1 MPLIANT
8 LRTLSAALV
17 TAAILVAAL
26 VFGREILVPLA
37 LAVISCF
44 VLVPLVRWL
53 EQRSIPEWL
62 SVATVVTVV
71 TGILL
76 AASVALSSQLLSLAA
91 DLPAYKTN
99 VVEKVR
105 TVVGGSISTGIIT
118 RAIDAVESYQEMLE
132 DELKLA
138 PAKLP
143 EATEAPP
150 DPNTK
155 VIVAKTKDQSNGI
168 KWSELT
174 ILTAP
179 LTQIALT
186 FLFTL
191 FLLLQYKDLRDR
203 VVRVVGT
210 DNMSE
215 TTAAM
220 SDAGERLSDLFI
232 TQTILNASFGFFV
245 GCVLLII
252 GVPNAPLWGVLT
264 FVMRFVPYIG
274 SYISAIPPILLAMAV
289 DPGWDKAIAT
299 VALFAIGEPI
309 MGQVVEPFVLGKR
322 AGLSPFAMVLSASFW
337 TLLWG
342 PIGLVLAAPLTLVL
356 VVIGRYIPSLEFVT
370 VLLGD
375 EPPLSDQ
382 QEFYHFLLS
391 GDAYAAA
398 DQLEEAKETMP
409 LGEVGDTIVIPALKL
424 AALDRR
430 RGRLD
435 QEAVKELEET
445 VEEVLTTRWPAKAS
459 DDAYVLVIP
468 ARGAI
473 DVLGARFAASA
484 LNESEP
490 NSTKAVTQASGLT
503 ALSNYSSLTSDEQP
517 QTVAIV
523 SVSGIPEKQLK
534 HIASRAEK
542 TFPGSRIILLDL
554 TEGSAGIGSGN
565 HGSSRITSFNRFSEF
580 LASARAA
587 SNSSAQIPTAAAPA
601 ELLAV
606 NQ

>member
-1 MPLIANT
+1 
-8 LRTLSAALV
+8 
-17 TAAILVAAL
+17 
-26 VFGREILVPLA
+26 
-37 LAVISCF
+37 
-44 VLVPLVRWL
+44 
-53 EQRSIPEWL
+53 
-62 SVATVVTVV
+62 
-71 TGILL
+71 
-76 AASVALSSQLLSLAA
+76 
-91 DLPAYKTN
+91 
-99 VVEKVR
+99 
-105 TVVGGSISTGIIT
+105 
-118 RAIDAVESYQEMLE
+118 
-132 DELKLA
+132 
-138 PAKLP
+138 
-143 EATEAPP
+143 
-150 DPNTK
+150 
-155 VIVAKTKDQSNGI
+155 
-168 KWSELT
+168 
-174 ILTAP
+174 
-179 LTQIALT
+179 
-186 FLFTL
+186 
-191 FLLLQYKDLRDR
+191 
-203 VVRVVGT
+203 
-210 DNMSE
+210 
-215 TTAAM
+215 
-220 SDAGERLSDLFI
+220 
-232 TQTILNASFGFFV
+232 
-245 GCVLLII
+245 
-252 GVPNAPLWGVLT
+252 
-264 FVMRFVPYIG
+264 MRFVPYIG
-274 SYISAIPPILLAMAV
+274 SYIAAIPPILLAMAV
-289 DPGWDKAIAT
+289 DPGWGKAIAT
-299 VALFAIGEPI
+299 LALFAIGEPI

-398 DQLEEAKETMP
+398 DQLEEAKETMS

-459 DDAYVLVIP
+459 DDALVLVIP

-473 DVLGARFAASA
+473 DVIGARFAASA

-490 NSTKAVTQASGLT
+490 NSAKAVTQASGLT
-503 ALSNYSSLTSDEQP
+503 ALSNYSSLTPDEQP

-534 HIASRAEK
+534 HIANRAEK

-565 HGSSRITSFNRFSEF
+565 HGSSRLTSFNRFSEF

>member
-76 AASVALSSQLLSLAA
+76 AASIALSSQLLSLAA

-105 TVVGGSISTGIIT
+105 TVVGGSISTGIVT

-143 EATEAPP
+143 AATEPPP

-155 VIVAKTKDQSNGI
+155 VIVAKTKDQSNAI

-203 VVRVVGT
+203 IVRVVGT

-232 TQTILNASFGFFV
+232 TQTILNASFGIFV

-274 SYISAIPPILLAMAV
+274 SYIAAIPPILLAMAV
-289 DPGWDKAIAT
+289 DPGWGKAIAT
-299 VALFAIGEPI
+299 LALFAIGEPI

-445 VEEVLTTRWPAKAS
+445 VEEVLTTRLPAKAS
-459 DDAYVLVIP
+459 DDAHVLVIP

-484 LNESEP
+484 LNESQP
-490 NSTKAVTQASGLT
+490 NSAKALTQASGLT

-554 TEGSAGIGSGN
+554 TEGSAGIASGN
-565 HGSSRITSFNRFSEF
+565 QGCSRLTSFNRFSEF

-587 SNSSAQIPTAAAPA
+587 SNSSAQIPTVAAPA

>member
-179 LTQIALT
+179 LTEIALT

-459 DDAYVLVIP
+459 DDASVLVIP

>member
-289 DPGWDKAIAT
+289 DPGWNKAIAT

-424 AALDRR
+424 AAQDRR

-435 QEAVKELEET
+435 QESVKELEET

>member
-76 AASVALSSQLLSLAA
+76 AASLALSSQLLSLAA

-565 HGSSRITSFNRFSEF
+565 HGSSRLTSFNRFSEF